1 MGKDSDRM
9 TFGLL
14 IGLINTGYQEGI
26 VSGVVDFTKEND
38 INLLCFETERL
49 KSRDFWQTGKNILF
63 DVVDRSN
70 VDGLII
76 ITTALQNDVGKDAFI
91 SFLSRYHSIPMVS
104 IGEQIA
110 DCPSLITDNEKGLMD
125 LFAHLVDVHSYKRL
139 AYITGPVRN
148 TESQI
153 RFENYKK
160 FLQSRN
166 MPFDPDLVV
175 EGDFTGVSGRQ
186 AAKALIEERKADF
199 DVIVAANDLMALGAI
214 EELTLHGLQVPGD
227 TFVVGFDDVA
237 ESRDSS
243 LTTVRQPL
251 HEQGYLAALSLFK
264 LLNDN
269 YDLITSIPTE
279 LIIRESCG
287 CYSQNVSSCA
297 ACMTTPV
304 DMPLDE
310 ALADHEGEI
319 TAEIVDIL
327 TGISPGTDKLAKE
340 WSEKSLLALAKSYK
354 LSSADVFIKTW
365 NRIIYEAT
373 IAGINVS
380 VLQSMISSFRHN
392 LLCYNAE
399 SKQRT
404 FLEDQLH
411 RARIMIEE
419 AVHKEQASRKII
431 TEIREEK
438 LNVIGADLASAG
450 NLEELLNVIH
460 AEFPSLGIKSCYLS
474 LFENPMDRSRL
485 VLAYNNDNR
494 ADLDGD
500 GVLFSTKELAPE
512 SLYPKDRRY
521 NFVIHALYHQDKNL
535 GFIMLEM
542 GDDVQIVNTFVSLSA
557 KISAALRHTM
567 LIEELVL
574 QSQNLESFNKKLEY
588 SNQQLQDFAFV
599 ASHDLQEPLRKINF
613 FGERLK
619 RKYYSLL
626 DNQGRDYLDRMQNAA
641 LRMQKLIEGLLD
653 YSRVT
658 TMAKPFITVDLSQV
672 VQGVLSDLEVPIK
685 KTGGRVSVESL
696 PAINADPTQMR
707 QLFQNLIGNALKFY
721 KPNEPPVIRVY
732 SSNDAPARCRTI
744 IVEDNGIGIEAKDH
758 EKIFGVFRKLHGKG
772 RYEGSGIGLAICKK
786 IVERH
791 GGTIRVESRP
801 GEGTRFIVDLSQE
814 NTY

>member
-1 MGKDSDRM
+1 MKNNDRM

-26 VSGVVDFTKEND
+26 VSGVVDFSKEKD

-91 SFLSRYHSIPMVS
+91 SFLSRYHAIPMVS
-104 IGEQIA
+104 IGEKIA
-110 DCPSLITDNEKGLMD
+110 GCPSLITDNEKGLMD

-214 EELTLHGLQVPGD
+214 EELALHGLQVPGD

-237 ESRDSS
+237 ESRGSS

-297 ACMTTPV
+297 ACTTTPV
-304 DMPLDE
+304 DTSLDE

-319 TAEIVDIL
+319 TAEVIDIL
-327 TGISPGTDKLAKE
+327 TGISPGIDKLAKG
-340 WSEKSLLALAKSYK
+340 WSEKSLLALAKSCK

-380 VLQSMISSFRHN
+380 VLQSMISSFRHD
-392 LLCYNAE
+392 LLCYNAD
-399 SKQRT
+399 SKQKT

-438 LNVIGADLASAG
+438 LNVIGAELASAG

-500 GVLFSTKELAPE
+500 GILFSTKDLVPE

-557 KISAALRHTM
+557 KISSALRHTM

-619 RKYYSLL
+619 RKYYALL

-658 TMAKPFITVDLSQV
+658 TMAKPFVTVDLSQV

-707 QLFQNLIGNALKFY
+707 QLFQNLIGNALKFH

-732 SSNDAPARCRTI
+732 SANDAPARCRTI

-758 EKIFGVFRKLHGKG
+758 GKIFGVFRKLHGKG

-786 IVERH
+786 IMERH